1 MGSLWA
7 SLSTALTGSLGVVP
21 VAEVPVLVLVL
32 GLAGLVVAGN
42 LLASV
47 PAAIAA
53 RTRAGLF
60 LRAEYRASAPGGHGP
75 A

>member
-1 MGSLWA
+1 
-7 SLSTALTGSLGVVP
+7 
-21 VAEVPVLVLVL
+21 VLVLIL

-42 LLASV
+42 MLASV

-60 LRAEYRASAPGGHGP
+60 LKSE
-75 A
+75 